1 MTWNIAIR
9 SKMATTRVGKLAVS
23 STTVRTRRH
32 CCSANDP
39 AVRWTSDFPIA
50 VSCRPGDTLL
60 LLNYFATN
68 LDNRDPEGDERPRG
82 RSRRHCALKG
92 GMPFRSVC

>member
-1 MTWNIAIR
+1 MSWNIAIR

-23 STTVRTRRH
+23 STTARTWRH
-32 CCSANDP
+32 CCSANDS
-39 AVRWTSDFPIA
+39 AARGTSGLPIV
-50 VSCRPGDTLL
+50 VSCRPDDTPL

-68 LDNRDPEGDERPRG
+68 LDNWDPEGDERPRG

-92 GMPFRSVC
+92 GMPFRPVC